1 MLDRFDRRAYMAL
14 MLRCSKTARVAG
26 VLRRTRAHPERAISG
41 HPQEITDMANKPK
54 IIEATTAGIVDEA
67 ANTTAAIE
75 DQMGNV
81 AGKGFETTVL
91 GLKEGM
97 AKAAAGLAD
106 TQAKVK
112 EGMEKAMKT
121 AEEFVAFSQG
131 NVEALVKSGQIWT
144 AGVQDIG
151 KQIAA
156 NAQASFEETM
166 STFKA
171 LSSAKSV
178 KDAFDLQASL
188 ARSTMEKAMAESG
201 KLTDASLKLTEQVMA
216 PITARFSLAME
227 KFAKSA

>member
-1 MLDRFDRRAYMAL
+1 
-14 MLRCSKTARVAG
+14 
-26 VLRRTRAHPERAISG
+26 
-41 HPQEITDMANKPK
+41 MANKPK
-54 IIEATTAGIVDEA
+54 IIEATTAAIVDET
-67 ANTTAAIE
+67 ANATAAIE
-75 DQMGNV
+75 DQTASA
-81 AGKGFETTVL
+81 AGKGFETTVS

-156 NAQASFEETM
+156 NAQASFDETM

-171 LSSAKSV
+171 LSSAKSL